1 MRVQGHIEGQGAE
14 AHCEGK
20 KETETKFL
28 ELRVRKLAFL
38 QLSTGGEG

>member
-1 MRVQGHIEGQGAE
+1 MRVQGHIQGQGAK